1 MTATLVAKDLS
12 GGHGHRILFEGLD
25 LTVAPGDVIG
35 VVGAN
40 GAGKSTLLS
49 LLGGAARPMA
59 GSVTCAPRDAFVGLL
74 PQEHERVP
82 EETVAA
88 YVARRTGATETTRAM
103 EAAAASLGS
112 AEPGAEEAYAVAFDR
127 WMASGAADLD
137 DRITSVLADLGLDVG
152 PDASMAALSG
162 GQAARVALAA
172 LLLSRFDVVLLDEPT
187 NDLDLDGLARL
198 EA

>member
-49 LLGGAARPMA
+49 LLGGVVDPMA

-103 EAAAASLGS
+103 EAAAAALGS
-112 AEPGAEEAYAVAFDR
+112 DEPGADEAYAVAFDR

-137 DRITSVLADLGLDVG
+137 DRITSVLAIQRSN
-152 PDASMAALSG
+152 ATA
-162 GQAARVALAA
+162 
-172 LLLSRFDVVLLDEPT
+172 
-187 NDLDLDGLARL
+187 
-198 EA
+198 